1 MAVLK
6 WLQKVKSESEAL
18 WQEAGEEIKH

>member
-18 WQEAGEEIKH
+18 AGSRRGD